1 MLSTLTLL
9 TCPPFPFPVQ
19 VGPRMSFSTAF
30 SSNAVSICA
39 SCGLEKVTRVE
50 VSRRFVLN
58 GSAPVSAEQATKFA
72 SLVSH
77 PQAAAAAPEPDDDD
91 DDEDEGTMMMK
102 MMILMVMVMKG
113 PAH

>member
-1 MLSTLTLL
+1 
-9 TCPPFPFPVQ
+9 
-19 VGPRMSFSTAF
+19 MSFSTAF

-58 GSAPVSAEQATKFA
+58 GSAAVSADQATKFA

-77 PQAAAAAPEPDDDD
+77 PSCPNSRTCSSRGRRCDPPIASSIAPMGSFFEP
-91 DDEDEGTMMMK
+91 
-102 MMILMVMVMKG
+102 
-113 PAH
+113 